1 MKHKT
6 CITKFTANCQFRL
19 LVKISMNICRSKP
32 NFFFLFD
39 IFFCLFARWNCKL
52 NDDFKTR

>member
-39 IFFCLFARWNCKL
+39 IFVFLLVGTVN
-52 NDDFKTR
+52 